1 METHL
6 KNLRHAIDTYRRLA
20 AMAKAGCASWEG
32 STDGSYDQALWASGY
47 MTYMK
52 HIGELEELFAAIMMD
67 GKS

>member
-1 METHL
+1 MNNHL
-6 KNLRHAIDTYRRLA
+6 KNLQRAIDTYRRLA
-20 AMAKAGCASWEG
+20 TTAKSSCESWEG

-52 HIGELEELFAAIMMD
+52 HIGELEELFAAIMM